1 VAPTITL
8 AAVLVLARARR
19 GRAFLAGV
27 ALGAGLLVPAGIAL
41 ASLVG

>member
-1 VAPTITL
+1 
-8 AAVLVLARARR
+8 VLARIHH

-27 ALGAGLLVPAGIAL
+27 ALGAALLVPAGIAL